1 MAGGHQ
7 IVYRLPYREILWN
20 SYHARYQLSVHYAFV
35 CELQQCVYVMRD
47 DDPLLGRGPLQQLR
61 VFCALQFYFLRND
74 EVEVRQAQL
83 QTVDDSMVEVLVEQ
97 KTTKH
102 SKTRVLSAYQLVTS
116 GQYPFAKRLRV

>member
-1 MAGGHQ
+1 MELRPLPSHRL
-7 IVYRLPYREILWN
+7 YRQVAPM
-20 SYHARYQLSVHYAFV
+20 
-35 CELQQCVYVMRD
+35 ELR
-47 DDPLLGRGPLQQLR
+47 
-61 VFCALQFYFLRND
+61 ALQFYFLRND

-102 SKTRVLSAYQLVTS
+102 IETRVLSAYQLVTL